1 MKYSLDL
8 LFYGWNLLKRNNE
21 SKTLSKY
28 TATFDYFSKILL
40 LLSATRGGVS
50 IASFATVIGVPVR
63 LANASL
69 SLLFSISNVNS
80 KKLFKTMRKNKKE
93 TQKSCFLV
101 N

>member
-50 IASFATVIGVPVR
+50 ITSFATVIGVPVW

-69 SLLFSISNVNS
+69 SLLFSISNVIS
-80 KKLFKTMRKNKKE
+80 KKLLKTMSKNKKE

>member
-8 LFYGWNLLKRNNE
+8 LFYGWNLQKRNNE

-28 TATFDYFSKILL
+28 TAAFDYFSKILL

-80 KKLFKTMRKNKKE
+80 KKLLKTMRKNKKE